1 MLLYK
6 SCGQLSPGIDKPG
19 PECVLGQD
27 NEKYLVEWIFYM
39 KKHGFPIKKAQLLN
53 SVCMLLNTMEKET
66 ILSNNMSGRHWYNGI
81 SERIAQNRA
90 AVSEEKIRAWFQEV
104 RNHLEPLD
112 IVDIGISRIF
122 NLDESI
128 FRLNPKGNSI
138 LATKEMLPEKCFH
151 QWYYFH
157 IREFHVISSPV
168 FQKIGGLDALI
179 VDG

>member
-81 SERIAQNRA
+81 SERIAQNLTYNRA

-151 QWYYFH
+151 LWYYFH
-157 IREFHVISSPV
+157 IREFT
-168 FQKIGGLDALI
+168 
-179 VDG
+179 